1 MTNDGQRLSRWQVAL
16 VRRVGD
22 AWMSVFI
29 QRLATRSWQSMPFTT
44 MYLED
49 LPLLRN
55 MHLRNQFSTP
65 RTSPTM
71 REVLSPKIK
80 LPHPDLG

>member
-1 MTNDGQRLSRWQVAL
+1 MASASQQVAGGACSTGWATPGCL
-16 VRRVGD
+16 DLSNAWRRGRGK
-22 AWMSVFI
+22 ACRPR
-29 QRLATRSWQSMPFTT
+29 QCT
-44 MYLED
+44 LED

-71 REVLSPKIK
+71 MREVLSPKGK
-80 LPHPDLG
+80 LPHPDLV